1 MTVLI
6 LTVLL
11 AAGLMKGIPLLA
23 ADNTDVTTVQ
33 VTGTYGQTEAR
44 QMLSLINEFRASGE
58 AWYWNEN
65 DTEKVTCGQL
75 DSLTYD
81 YELERIAMQRAMEI
95 AIYYSHTRPNGTET
109 HAGPE

>member
-65 DTEKVTCGQL
+65 DTEKVTCGHIVAQL
-75 DSLTYD
+75 S
-81 YELERIAMQRAMEI
+81 RQKSKIFIM
-95 AIYYSHTRPNGTET
+95 N
-109 HAGPE
+109 